1 MIKET
6 AIYNTLISYVNER
19 NAKAVLEIITEMDAV
34 DIAHFFENLNSADK
48 EFVYELMDNELSAEM
63 LLYVDE
69 NERKEFLKTFST
81 KEIAEEIIGEIDSDD
96 AADIIS
102 ELPEEQ
108 QNEVLQHIDDEELAN
123 SIVELLRYD
132 EGTAG
137 SLMATELVKID
148 HNLSIISA
156 VKEMRKLAEKMEE
169 VYSIYV
175 VDDHDK
181 LLGILSL
188 KKLLTTSTST
198 KISEVYNSKIHAVQD
213 NQTAEDVARY
223 MQKYDLFEVPVVD
236 ALNKLVGRITID
248 DVIDFIKE
256 EAEKDYQMASGIAQD
271 IDSTDTIFNMT
282 KARLPW
288 LFIGM
293 VGGLVGSRVLQ
304 GNQDAMESYPA
315 LIFFVPL
322 IAATAGNIGVQASAI
337 IVQGLA
343 NNTLGS
349 NTFKTLLKEVSV
361 SAASGAIL
369 SLLILS
375 FNLLVNRH
383 DMMLS
388 ITISIALLTVI
399 ITAAMIGTIIPIV
412 LNKNKIDPA
421 IATGPFIT
429 TSNDI
434 LGVMIYFTIAK
445 MVLGL

>member
-1 MIKET
+1 MS
-6 AIYNTLISYVNER
+6 NQDTLLRFIEDK
-19 NAKAVLEIITEMDAV
+19 NAKAISEIISEMEAV
-34 DIAHFFENLNSADK
+34 DIAHFFATLNNAQR
-48 EFVYELMDNELSAEM
+48 EFIYELMDNELSAEM
-63 LLYVDE
+63 LLYLDE
-69 NERKEFLKTFST
+69 DERKNFLKNLST
-81 KEIAEEIIGEIDSDD
+81 QEIAEQIIGEIDSDD
-96 AADIIS
+96 ATDIIA

-108 QNEVLQHIDDEELAN
+108 QNEVLKHLDDNELAH
-123 SIVELLRYD
+123 SIVELLRYE

-148 HNLSIISA
+148 HELSIIAA
-156 VKEMRKLAEKMEE
+156 VKEMRRLAGDLEE

-175 VDDHDK
+175 VDENDK
-181 LLGILSL
+181 LLGTLGL

-198 KISEVYNSKIHAVQD
+198 KISEVYNSRIRSVQD
-213 NQTAEDVARY
+213 TQSAEDVARY

-236 ALNKLVGRITID
+236 VLGKLVGRITID
-248 DVIDFIKE
+248 DVMDFVKE
-256 EAEKDYQMASGIAQD
+256 EAEKDFQMASGITKD

-288 LFIGM
+288 LLIGM
-293 VGGLVGSRVLQ
+293 VGGLIGSRVLQ
-304 GNQDAMESYPA
+304 GNEEAMEHYPQ

-343 NNTLGS
+343 NNTLGE

-369 SLLILS
+369 ALIIFA
-375 FNLLVNRH
+375 FNFLVNQH
-383 DMMLS
+383 DTLIA
-388 ITISIALLTVI
+388 ITISVSLLSVI
-399 ITAAMIGTIIPIV
+399 IVAAIIGTIIPIF

-445 MVLGL
+445 IILNL

>member
-1 MIKET
+1 MGKNI
-6 AIYNTLISYVNER
+6 IYENLLSYIEEK
-19 NAKAVLEIITEMDAV
+19 NAKAILEIITEMEAV
-34 DIAHFFENLNSADK
+34 DIAHFFQTLNNTHR
-48 EFVYELMDNELSAEM
+48 EYIYELMDNELSAEM

-69 NERKEFLKTFST
+69 EERRDFLKNFST
-81 KEIAEEIIGEIDSDD
+81 QEIAEEIIGEIDSDD
-96 AADIIS
+96 AADIIA

-108 QNEVLQHIDDEELAN
+108 QNEILKHLDDDELAN
-123 SIVELLRYD
+123 SIVELLRYE

-137 SLMATELVKID
+137 SLMATELIKID
-148 HNLSIISA
+148 HNLSTIGA
-156 VKEMRKLAEKMEE
+156 VKEMRKLAEDMEE

-175 VDDHDK
+175 VDDHNK
-181 LLGILSL
+181 LLGLLSL

-198 KISEVYNSKIHAVQD
+198 KISEVYNAKIRSVQD
-213 NQTAEDVARY
+213 TESAEDVARY

-236 ALNKLVGRITID
+236 VLGKLVGRITID
-248 DVIDFIKE
+248 DVMDFVKE
-256 EAEKDYQMASGIAQD
+256 ESDKDYQMASGIAQD

-293 VGGLVGSRVLQ
+293 VGGLIGSRVLQ
-304 GNQDAMESYPA
+304 GNEDAMSHYPQ

-343 NNTLGS
+343 NNTLGTD
-349 NTFKTLLKEVSV
+349 TFKTLLKEISV
-361 SAASGAIL
+361 SATSGAIL
-369 SLLILS
+369 SLLIFL
-375 FNLLVNRH
+375 FNFLINQH
-383 DMMLS
+383 DMMIA
-388 ITISIALLTVI
+388 ITISVALLTVI
-399 ITAAMIGTIIPIV
+399 IIAAMIGTIIPIF

-434 LGVMIYFTIAK
+434 LGVMIYFSIAK
-445 MVLGL
+445 MILSI

>member
-1 MIKET
+1 MGKEN
-6 AIYNTLISYVNER
+6 IINHNLISFIEQK
-19 NAKAVLEIITEMDAV
+19 NAKAVSEIISEMEAV
-34 DIAHFFENLNSADK
+34 DIAHLFGTLSNAQQ
-48 EFVYELMDNELSAEM
+48 EFLYELMDNEQSAEM
-63 LLYVDE
+63 LLYIDE
-69 NERKEFLKTFST
+69 EERKNFLKNLST
-81 KEIAEEIIGEIDSDD
+81 QEIAEEIIREIDSDD

-108 QNEVLQHIDDEELAN
+108 QNEVLKHLDDNQHAHN
-123 SIVELLRYD
+123 IVELLRYE

-148 HNLSIISA
+148 HNLSIIAA
-156 VKEMRKLAEKMEE
+156 VKEMRKLAEEMNE

-175 VDDHDK
+175 VDDNDR
-181 LLGILSL
+181 LLGLLSL

-198 KISEVYNSKIHAVQD
+198 KISEVYNSKIRSVQD
-213 NQTAEDVARY
+213 TEPAEDVARY

-236 ALNKLVGRITID
+236 VLGKLVGRITID
-248 DVIDFIKE
+248 DVMDFVKE
-256 EAEKDYQMASGIAQD
+256 ESDKDYQLASGIATD

-304 GNQDAMESYPA
+304 GNQHAMEHFPE

-343 NNTLGS
+343 NNTLGE

-361 SAASGAIL
+361 SAASGGIL
-369 SLLILS
+369 AMIILA
-375 FNLLVNRH
+375 FNLIINHH
-383 DMMLS
+383 DIQVA
-388 ITISIALLTVI
+388 ITISISLLAVI
-399 ITAAMIGTIIPIV
+399 IIAAMIGTIVPII

-445 MVLGL
+445 MILTL

>member
-1 MIKET
+1 MAKEIT
-6 AIYNTLISYVNER
+6 IYDTLLSLIEEK
-19 NAKAVLEIITEMDAV
+19 NAKAVSEIISEMDAV
-34 DIAHFFENLNSADK
+34 DIAHCFGNLNNTQR
-48 EFVYELMDNELSAEM
+48 EFLYELMDNELSAEM

-69 NERKEFLKTFST
+69 EERKEFLKTFST

-108 QNEVLQHIDDEELAN
+108 QNEILKHLDDDELAN
-123 SIVELLRYD
+123 SIVELLRYE

-148 HNLSIISA
+148 HNLSIIAA

-198 KISEVYNSKIHAVQD
+198 KISEVYNSKIHSVKD
-213 NQTAEDVARY
+213 NEPAEDVARY

-236 ALNKLVGRITID
+236 VLNKLVGRITID

-304 GNQDAMESYPA
+304 GNQHAMEHFPE

-361 SAASGAIL
+361 SAASGTIL
-369 SLLILS
+369 SLIILF
-375 FNLLVNRH
+375 FNLMINRH

-388 ITISIALLTVI
+388 VTISISLLTVI
-399 ITAAMIGTIIPIV
+399 ITAAMIGTIIPIF

-445 MVLGL
+445 IVLGL

>member
-1 MIKET
+1 MT
-6 AIYNTLISYVNER
+6 IYDTLISYIEEK
-19 NAKAVLEIITEMDAV
+19 NAKAISEIIAEMEAV
-34 DIAHFFENLNSADK
+34 DIAHFFGLLNNPQK
-48 EFVYELMDNELSAEM
+48 EFVYELMDNDHSAEM
-63 LLYVDE
+63 LLYLDE
-69 NERKEFLKTFST
+69 EERKNFLKNLST

-96 AADIIS
+96 AADIIA

-108 QNEVLQHIDDEELAN
+108 QNEVLKHLDDDEHAH
-123 SIVELLRYD
+123 SIVELLRYE

-148 HNLSIISA
+148 HNLSTISA
-156 VKEMRKLAEKMEE
+156 VKEMRKLAEEMEE

-175 VDDHDK
+175 VDDHDR
-181 LLGILSL
+181 LLGTLGL

-198 KISEVYNSKIHAVQD
+198 KISEVYNSKIRSVEDTQS
-213 NQTAEDVARY
+213 AEDVARY

-236 ALNKLVGRITID
+236 VLGKLVGRITID
-248 DVIDFIKE
+248 DVMDFVKE
-256 EAEKDYQMASGIAQD
+256 ESDKDYQLASGIATD

-304 GNQDAMESYPA
+304 GNQHAMEHYPE

-343 NNTLGS
+343 NNTLGA
-349 NTFKTLLKEVSV
+349 NTFKTLLKEISV
-361 SAASGAIL
+361 SAASGSIL
-369 SLLILS
+369 ALIILG
-375 FNLLVNRH
+375 FNLLVNQH
-383 DMMLS
+383 NLMVAM
-388 ITISIALLTVI
+388 TISLSLLAVI
-399 ITAAMIGTIIPIV
+399 VVAAMIGTIVPII

-434 LGVMIYFTIAK
+434 LGVMIYFTIAR
-445 MVLGL
+445 MILTL

>member
-1 MIKET
+1 MSKNIIYENLLFYIEEKNIK
-6 AIYNTLISYVNER
+6 AI
-19 NAKAVLEIITEMDAV
+19 LEIITEMEAV
-34 DIAHFFENLNSADK
+34 DIAHFFQTLNNTHR
-48 EFVYELMDNELSAEM
+48 EYIYELMDNELSAEM
-63 LLYVDE
+63 LLYIDE
-69 NERKEFLKTFST
+69 EERKDFLKNLST
-81 KEIAEEIIGEIDSDD
+81 QEIAEEIIGEIDSDD
-96 AADIIS
+96 AADIIA

-108 QNEVLQHIDDEELAN
+108 QNEILKHLDDDELAN
-123 SIVELLRYD
+123 SIVELLRYE

-137 SLMATELVKID
+137 SLMATELIKID
-148 HNLSIISA
+148 HNLSTIGA
-156 VKEMRKLAEKMEE
+156 VKEMRKLAEDMDE

-175 VDDHDK
+175 VDDHNK
-181 LLGILSL
+181 LLGLLSL

-198 KISEVYNSKIHAVQD
+198 KISEVYNAKIRSVQD
-213 NQTAEDVARY
+213 TESAEDVARY

-236 ALNKLVGRITID
+236 VLGKLVGRITID
-248 DVIDFIKE
+248 DVMDFVKE
-256 EAEKDYQMASGIAQD
+256 ESDKDYQMASGIAQD

-293 VGGLVGSRVLQ
+293 VGGLIGSRVLQ
-304 GNQDAMESYPA
+304 GNEDAMSHYPQ

-343 NNTLGS
+343 NNTLDTD
-349 NTFKTLLKEVSV
+349 TFKTLLKEISV
-361 SAASGAIL
+361 SATSGAIL
-369 SLLILS
+369 SLLIFL
-375 FNLLVNRH
+375 FNLLINQH
-383 DMMLS
+383 DMMIA
-388 ITISIALLTVI
+388 ITISVSLLAVI
-399 ITAAMIGTIIPIV
+399 IIAAIIGTIIPIF

-445 MVLGL
+445 MILTL

>member
-1 MIKET
+1 MSKEIT
-6 AIYNTLISYVNER
+6 IYDTLLSYIEEK
-19 NAKAVLEIITEMDAV
+19 NAKAILGYISEMEAV
-34 DIAHFFENLNSADK
+34 DIANFFEQLNNTQR
-48 EFVYELMDNELSAEM
+48 EFLYELMDNELSAEM

-69 NERKEFLKTFST
+69 EERKDFLKNLST
-81 KEIAEEIIGEIDSDD
+81 QEIAEEIIGEIDSDD

-108 QNEVLQHIDDEELAN
+108 QNEILKHLDDDELAH
-123 SIVELLRYD
+123 SIVELLRYE

-148 HNLSIISA
+148 HNLSIIAA
-156 VKEMRKLAEKMEE
+156 VKEMRKLAEDMDE

-181 LLGILSL
+181 LLGLLSL

-198 KISEVYNSKIHAVQD
+198 KISEVYNSKIRSIQD
-213 NQTAEDVARY
+213 TESAEDVARY

-236 ALNKLVGRITID
+236 VLGKLVGRITID
-248 DVIDFIKE
+248 DVMDFVKE

-288 LFIGM
+288 LLIGM
-293 VGGLVGSRVLQ
+293 MGGLVGSRVLQ
-304 GNQDAMESYPA
+304 GNEHAMQHVPE

-337 IVQGLA
+337 IVQG
-343 NNTLGS
+343 
-349 NTFKTLLKEVSV
+349 V

-369 SLLILS
+369 ALIILG
-375 FNLLVNRH
+375 FNLLVNQH
-383 DMMLS
+383 DT
-388 ITISIALLTVI
+388 IVAVTISVSLLTVI
-399 ITAAMIGTIIPIV
+399 IVAAIIGTIIPIF

-434 LGVMIYFTIAK
+434 LGVMIYFSIAK
-445 MVLGL
+445 ILLSL

>member
-1 MIKET
+1 MSKNIIYENLLFYIEEKNIK
-6 AIYNTLISYVNER
+6 AI
-19 NAKAVLEIITEMDAV
+19 LEIITEMEAV
-34 DIAHFFENLNSADK
+34 DIAHFFQTLNNTHR
-48 EFVYELMDNELSAEM
+48 EYIYELMDNELSAEM

-69 NERKEFLKTFST
+69 EERKDFLKNLST
-81 KEIAEEIIGEIDSDD
+81 QEIAEEIIGEIDSDD
-96 AADIIS
+96 AADIIA

-108 QNEVLQHIDDEELAN
+108 QNEILKHLDDDELAN
-123 SIVELLRYD
+123 SIVELLRYE

-137 SLMATELVKID
+137 SLMATELIKID
-148 HNLSIISA
+148 HNLSTIGA
-156 VKEMRKLAEKMEE
+156 VKEMRKLAEDMDE

-175 VDDHDK
+175 VDDHNK
-181 LLGILSL
+181 LLGLLSL

-198 KISEVYNSKIHAVQD
+198 KISEVYNAKIRSVQD
-213 NQTAEDVARY
+213 TESAEDVARY

-236 ALNKLVGRITID
+236 VLGKLMGRITID
-248 DVIDFIKE
+248 DVMDFVKE
-256 EAEKDYQMASGIAQD
+256 ESDKDYQMASGIAQD

-293 VGGLVGSRVLQ
+293 VGGLIGSRVLQ
-304 GNQDAMESYPA
+304 GNEDAMSNYPQ

-343 NNTLGS
+343 NNTLDTD
-349 NTFKTLLKEVSV
+349 TFKTLLKEISV
-361 SAASGAIL
+361 SATSGAIL
-369 SLLILS
+369 SLLIFL
-375 FNLLVNRH
+375 FNLLINQH
-383 DMMLS
+383 DMMIA
-388 ITISIALLTVI
+388 ITISVSLLAVI
-399 ITAAMIGTIIPIV
+399 IIAAIIGTIIPIF

-445 MVLGL
+445 MILTL

>member
-1 MIKET
+1 MSKEIT
-6 AIYNTLISYVNER
+6 IYDTLLSYIEEK
-19 NAKAVLEIITEMDAV
+19 NAKAILEYISEMEAV
-34 DIAHFFENLNSADK
+34 DIANFFEQLNNTQR
-48 EFVYELMDNELSAEM
+48 EFLYELMDNELSAEM

-69 NERKEFLKTFST
+69 EERKDFLKNFST
-81 KEIAEEIIGEIDSDD
+81 QEIAEEIIGEIDSDD

-108 QNEVLQHIDDEELAN
+108 QNEILKHLDDNELAH
-123 SIVELLRYD
+123 SIVELLRYE

-148 HNLSIISA
+148 HNLSIIAA
-156 VKEMRKLAEKMEE
+156 VKEMRKLAEDMDE

-175 VDDHDK
+175 VDNHDK
-181 LLGILSL
+181 LLGLLSL

-198 KISEVYNSKIHAVQD
+198 KISEVYNSKIRSVQD
-213 NQTAEDVARY
+213 TESAEDVARY

-236 ALNKLVGRITID
+236 ILGKLVGRITID
-248 DVIDFIKE
+248 DVMDFVKE

-288 LFIGM
+288 LLIGM
-293 VGGLVGSRVLQ
+293 MGGLVGSRVLQ
-304 GNQDAMESYPA
+304 GNEHAMQHVPE

-349 NTFKTLLKEVSV
+349 NTFKTLIKEVSV

-369 SLLILS
+369 ALIILG
-375 FNLLVNRH
+375 FNLLVNQH
-383 DMMLS
+383 DT
-388 ITISIALLTVI
+388 IVAVTISVSLLTVI
-399 ITAAMIGTIIPIV
+399 IVAAIIGTIIPIF

-434 LGVMIYFTIAK
+434 LGVMIYFSIAK
-445 MVLGL
+445 ILLSL